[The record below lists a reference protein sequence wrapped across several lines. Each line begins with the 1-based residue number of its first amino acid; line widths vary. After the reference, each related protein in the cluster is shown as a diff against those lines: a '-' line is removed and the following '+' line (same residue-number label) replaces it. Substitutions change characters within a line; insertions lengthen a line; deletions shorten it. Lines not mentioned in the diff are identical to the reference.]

1 MRIRGIWQMLFEQE
15 IAHLHKAAEMLE
27 RLEGKHFSQ
36 VVGSGEFPEPLLL
49 CSQIDYVRGVLTSSV
64 ENTAVREGYANV
76 GQLPPDSDFF
86 EYQRRVNPSES
97 IVPSHIVIE
106 RTIARDGFETAPHP
120 IPELRDRQQDNTAVG
135 RQPAYDYARL

>member
-1 MRIRGIWQMLFEQE
+1 M
-15 IAHLHKAAEMLE
+15 
-27 RLEGKHFSQ
+27 
-36 VVGSGEFPEPLLL
+36 
-49 CSQIDYVRGVLTSSV
+49 IDYVRGVLTSYGRTTPPSARA
-64 ENTAVREGYANV
+64 TPTF

-106 RTIARDGFETAPHP
+106 RTIARDGRDYRFETAPHP
-120 IPELRDRQQDNTAVG
+120 IPELRGRQQDNTAVG